1 MQGEEKVQKYFHK
14 QAARF
19 DSIYEERK
27 TFWQKVVDRF
37 FRQVVR
43 DRFDLTFRE
52 IGEINGKTIL
62 DVGCGSGRY
71 ALEFARRGAQRVVG
85 IDFAQAMIDL
95 AKNYAE
101 DLAEKERCKFISG
114 DFIKYDF
121 KEKFDYTIA
130 MGFFDYLKNPSDYLV
145 RMKDFTKGKI
155 VASFPKRWTWRTP
168 IRKIRLF
175 LANCQVYFYS
185 RGDLEKLLKE
195 NQISESEIFDLS
207 RDFILIARI
216 GQNEQKIN
224 WQTREGR

>member
-1 MQGEEKVQKYFHK
+1 MQGEEKVKKYFHK

-43 DRFDLTFRE
+43 DRFDLTFKE

-71 ALEFARRGAQRVVG
+71 ALEFARRGAHRVVG

-95 AKNYAE
+95 AKNYAD

-114 DFIKYDF
+114 DFIEYDF

-145 RMKDFTKGKI
+145 RMKNLTKGKI

-185 RGDLEKLLKE
+185 RGDLEKLLKK
-195 NQISESEIFDLS
+195 NQILEYEIFNLS
-207 RDFILIARI
+207 RDFILIALI
-216 GQNEQKIN
+216 EYNHEKENLQIKE
-224 WQTREGR
+224 E